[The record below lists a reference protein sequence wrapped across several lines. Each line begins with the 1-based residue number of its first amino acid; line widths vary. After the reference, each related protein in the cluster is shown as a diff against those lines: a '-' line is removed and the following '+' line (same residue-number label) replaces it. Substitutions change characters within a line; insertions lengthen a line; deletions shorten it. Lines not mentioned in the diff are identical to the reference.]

1 MATMQNYVQL
11 ARRYQHA
18 GKWEKC
24 DKLCARACEKL
35 DTGNAGG
42 PVKQNLILLSC
53 AEGLAC
59 FRSPKNRKQHGENC
73 YRRALNVVRQMQHP
87 SWRTVELNTIHEFA
101 RELMSADMHKVAV
114 KELNGAMEMLDEMC
128 GGDEGKRLFACRRLS
143 RWIQR
148 WLRAD
153 EEGNV
158 MEPHPMTQ
166 GMAGAV
172 NRASVLR
179 DLAQA
184 AKHMGSADAAEGGL
198 REAIRL
204 CDAETGKEVDMQ
216 AECARRE
223 LAYLLMGLDGR
234 AGEAEPLLR
243 KVLEMLQARAAPMTL
258 WLDVRSPLSPLAA
271 AALRCLTCALGAG
284 GDGSGPRSRRGG
296 ELPRRAA
303 AVRAHPQR
311 QLQDLRLRPPHD
323 NQAVRCHSGLSLA
336 HLLVNPRAAQ
346 TGCSC
351 AA

>member
-128 GGDEGKRLFACRRLS
+128 GGDEGKRLFACRLS
-143 RWIQR
+143 RRIQR

-172 NRASVLR
+172 NRTSVLR

-258 WLDVRSPLSPLAA
+258 WLDVRRLSRCCCCSAM
-271 AALRCLTCALGAG
+271 RCLTCALGAG
-284 GDGSGPRSRRGG
+284 GNGSGPCSWRGG

-303 AVRAHPQR
+303 AVRAHP
-311 QLQDLRLRPPHD
+311 
-323 NQAVRCHSGLSLA
+323 
-336 HLLVNPRAAQ
+336 
-346 TGCSC
+346 
-351 AA
+351 